1 MPHKKEPAPML
12 KYTPLSGSVLS
23 SHVERPLNGVSEREF
38 LAAVRN
44 VFNLA
49 GIFSPNEYPLNA
61 KELLK
66 RLDWMS
72 TRLAVY
78 EENLPEIVTGLNHPE
93 LIKYLQNIK
102 QLNTEEKVKDTQD
115 FNQSLE
121 NLAEQMG
128 LKLIEA
134 ELTQIQ
140 NNGHCDL
147 RNLDFIIT
155 EESNFEFRTMAW
167 RLKLD
172 RSKKEPVA
180 TINYFG
186 QMRPSQVLEE
196 LKVYNSLINR
206 LLTTDE
212 ACSYIAQSEQLKEN
226 RELFT
231 EAYTFYLNCI
241 HLNLHMPVTLNNGQA
256 NASVY
261 VTLQESSDIS
271 FIGNAYGESFSFHL
285 KEGDQ
290 KFHGL
295 FTHNGRKKVLQL
307 FKELNSLLNRDQ

>member
-1 MPHKKEPAPML
+1 MPHKKEPTPIL

-23 SHVERPLNGVSEREF
+23 SHVERPLNGVSEKEF

-93 LIKYLQNIK
+93 LVKYFQNLK
-102 QLNTEEKVKDTQD
+102 EPVAEEKVKDDQD
-115 FNQSLE
+115 FNWRLG

-134 ELTQIQ
+134 ELSEVP
-140 NNGHCDL
+140 GDSDVPGKL
-147 RNLDFIIT
+147 RFIIT
-155 EESNFEFRTMAW
+155 EKSDFEFRTEFW
-167 RLKLD
+167 CLKLD
-172 RSKKEPVA
+172 RSKKEPVT
-180 TINYFG
+180 TINYFY
-186 QMRPSQVLEE
+186 QARPSQVLEE

-206 LLTTDE
+206 LLTMDE
-212 ACSYIAQSEQLKEN
+212 AYSYITQSEQLKEN
-226 RELFT
+226 RDLFT
-231 EAYTFYLNCI
+231 EAYAFYLNCLR
-241 HLNLHMPVTLNNGQA
+241 LNLHMPVKLNNGQA
-256 NASVY
+256 NTSVY
-261 VTLQESSDIS
+261 VTLQENSDIS

-285 KEGDQ
+285 KDGDQ

>member
-1 MPHKKEPAPML
+1 MPHKKEPTPIL
-12 KYTPLSGSVLS
+12 KHTPLSGSVLS

-93 LIKYLQNIK
+93 LIKYLQNLK
-102 QLNTEEKVKDTQD
+102 EPVAEEKEKDAQD
-115 FNQSLE
+115 FNWRLG

-134 ELTQIQ
+134 ELSEVP
-140 NNGHCDL
+140 GDSDVPGKL
-147 RNLDFIIT
+147 RFIIT
-155 EESNFEFRTMAW
+155 EKSDFEFRTEFW
-167 RLKLD
+167 CLKLD
-172 RSKKEPVA
+172 RSKKEPVT
-180 TINYFG
+180 TINYFY
-186 QMRPSQVLEE
+186 QARPSQVLEE

-206 LLTTDE
+206 LLTMDE
-212 ACSYIAQSEQLKEN
+212 AYSYRTQSEQLKEN
-226 RELFT
+226 RDLFT
-231 EAYTFYLNCI
+231 EAYAFYLNCI
-241 HLNLHMPVTLNNGQA
+241 RLNLRMPVTLNNGQE
-256 NASVY
+256 NVSVY
-261 VTLQESSDIS
+261 VALQESSDIS

-307 FKELNSLLNRDQ
+307 FKELNSLFNRDQ

>member
-1 MPHKKEPAPML
+1 MSHKKEPTPIL

-23 SHVERPLNGVSEREF
+23 SHVERPLNGVSEKEF

-49 GIFSPNEYPLNA
+49 GIYRPNEYPLNA

-93 LIKYLQNIK
+93 LIKYLQNLK
-102 QLNTEEKVKDTQD
+102 EPVAEEKEKDAQD
-115 FNQSLE
+115 FNWRLG

-134 ELTQIQ
+134 ELSEVP
-140 NNGHCDL
+140 GDSDVPGKL
-147 RNLDFIIT
+147 RFIIT
-155 EESNFEFRTMAW
+155 EKSDFEFRTEFW
-167 RLKLD
+167 CLKLD
-172 RSKKEPVA
+172 RSKKEPVT
-180 TINYFG
+180 TINYFY
-186 QMRPSQVLEE
+186 QARPSQVLEE

-206 LLTTDE
+206 LLTMDE
-212 ACSYIAQSEQLKEN
+212 AYSYRTQSEQLKEN
-226 RELFT
+226 RDLFT
-231 EAYTFYLNCI
+231 EAYAFYLNCI
-241 HLNLHMPVTLNNGQA
+241 RLNLRMPVTLNNGQE
-256 NASVY
+256 NVSVY
-261 VTLQESSDIS
+261 VALLESSDIS
-271 FIGNAYGESFSFHL
+271 FTGNAYDESFSFHL

-290 KFHGL
+290 KVYGL
-295 FTHNGRKKVLQL
+295 FTHYGRKKVLQL
-307 FKELNSLLNRDQ
+307 FEELNCLLNRDQ

>member
-1 MPHKKEPAPML
+1 MPHKKEPTPIL

-44 VFNLA
+44 VFNLT
-49 GIFSPNEYPLNA
+49 GIYRPDEYPSNA

-72 TRLAVY
+72 TRLAAY
-78 EENLPEIVTGLNHPE
+78 EENLPEVVVGLNLPE
-93 LIKYLQNIK
+93 LVKYLQALK
-102 QLNTEEKVKDTQD
+102 QPVAEEKVMDSQD
-115 FNQSLE
+115 FNRSLE

-134 ELTQIQ
+134 ELTQVP
-140 NNGHCDL
+140 NNDEYDL
-147 RNLDFIIT
+147 KKLDFIIT

-167 RLKLD
+167 CLKLD
-172 RSKKEPVA
+172 RSKELPVA
-180 TINYFG
+180 TINCLG
-186 QMRPSQVLEE
+186 LMRPSRVLEE
-196 LKVYNSLINR
+196 LKAYNSLINK
-206 LLTTDE
+206 LLTVDE
-212 ACSYIAQSEQLKEN
+212 AYSYITQSEQLKEN
-226 RELFT
+226 RDLFT
-231 EAYTFYLNCI
+231 EAYAFYLNCI
-241 HLNLHMPVTLNNGQA
+241 RLNLHMPVTLNNGQE
-256 NASVY
+256 NVSVY
-261 VTLQESSDIS
+261 VALQENSDIS
-271 FIGNAYGESFSFHL
+271 FTGNAYDESFSFHL

-290 KFHGL
+290 KVYGL